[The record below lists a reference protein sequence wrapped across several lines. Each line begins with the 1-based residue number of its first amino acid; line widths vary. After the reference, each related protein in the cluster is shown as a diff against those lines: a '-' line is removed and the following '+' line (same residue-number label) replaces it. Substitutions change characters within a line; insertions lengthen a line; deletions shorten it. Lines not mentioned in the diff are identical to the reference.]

1 MMNKEFAIELD
12 VNDMEANIYM
22 CMTRDELNELEK
34 GIQKILEAPKDLE
47 DHNFYRQS
55 TIDDYDNDKVTI
67 TVGLNK
73 RPQTVDEIIKGLD
86 GINEVTDDGT
96 K

>member
-1 MMNKEFAIELD
+1 MTNKEFAIELD

-22 CMTRDELNELEK
+22 RMTRDELNELEK
-34 GIQKILEAPKDLE
+34 GIQRILEAPNELE

-67 TVGLNK
+67 TVGLHKWQQAN
-73 RPQTVDEIIKGLD
+73 DEIIKGFD
-86 GINEVTDDGT
+86 GINEVTDHGLR
-96 K
+96 